1 MSSRK
6 AVLIIAVTSWFVV
19 IPVVANEQRIA
30 VDVDTIGTGG
40 SDSITEVFEDVLGF
54 YLAISS
60 LHSPIRFD
68 TTIAEGGTSSVEERI
83 DRYDLDL
90 YLIITLQADS
100 PGAVDLAAEL
110 FAADSPQIPVSFSK
124 QYKLSD
130 ELYNLAHGAVSD
142 ILIDLVDPNGA
153 WGSLVL
159 ENRGSPGSF
168 DLYVD
173 GLYVGRNVTD
183 KMLLPVGRRIVLAQQ
198 ERPFGTHILVEEF
211 VDISQTRS
219 EKIIISI
226 PDLTD
231 LERSA
236 FERLEQTARD
246 RWQEQPSAA
255 AERLR
260 SAVDLLRTTSAS
272 DALEGYFARFKI
284 LARDLERGTTPSI
297 TPVES
302 SAGELISAELL
313 KKADDIELAP
323 VEITK
328 LVDTSVDSTESV
340 DEALPAADVESV
352 AREAGLP
359 DVVIVSAMA
368 SATAES
374 ETLAIAQLD
383 EPIVSD
389 TTPDT
394 AESTASQAPET
405 ESEPGEIAADETADE
420 KAEESKA
427 TESVS
432 SVAESD
438 GRDHAGN
445 EKREIVYEIK
455 QKGLFGPLLFATTRS
470 LLSAGALVTYDIGI
484 SFQLSTAARWDTSVS
499 IWGAQF
505 DSATSLLDRV
515 IVDFGSDY
523 MIYAYSAASS
533 QAAGLLTGTFIYPYR
548 RFELSRGG
556 KLLYLSGLLLELSG
570 SVLGALSRDFAM
582 DATQTE
588 RQITEST
595 VSSAEL
601 NAQYRAQYSAALMSR
616 FGSYTAFG
624 VGTIISLT
632 AASASGRSGRVIANA
647 GQGFLFIFGSLFSS
661 AANMATYL
669 ATVFRTESEYFFD
682 VYSAPLDPGDP
693 APDAAEVTAAYDAY
707 TESYNYY
714 TITTIASY
722 GLWGAAGLFWLTAVA
737 LPDRRSRDAVFDA
750 RVYVRPVSAGSVQ
763 LGIRFSL

>member
-255 AERLR
+255 PK
-260 SAVDLLRTTSAS
+260 
-272 DALEGYFARFKI
+272 GY
-284 LARDLERGTTPSI
+284 
-297 TPVES
+297 
-302 SAGELISAELL
+302 
-313 KKADDIELAP
+313 
-323 VEITK
+323 
-328 LVDTSVDSTESV
+328 
-340 DEALPAADVESV
+340 
-352 AREAGLP
+352 
-359 DVVIVSAMA
+359 
-368 SATAES
+368 
-374 ETLAIAQLD
+374 
-383 EPIVSD
+383 
-389 TTPDT
+389 
-394 AESTASQAPET
+394 
-405 ESEPGEIAADETADE
+405 
-420 KAEESKA
+420 
-427 TESVS
+427 
-432 SVAESD
+432 
-438 GRDHAGN
+438 
-445 EKREIVYEIK
+445 
-455 QKGLFGPLLFATTRS
+455 
-470 LLSAGALVTYDIGI
+470 
-484 SFQLSTAARWDTSVS
+484 
-499 IWGAQF
+499 
-505 DSATSLLDRV
+505 
-515 IVDFGSDY
+515 
-523 MIYAYSAASS
+523 
-533 QAAGLLTGTFIYPYR
+533 
-548 RFELSRGG
+548 
-556 KLLYLSGLLLELSG
+556 
-570 SVLGALSRDFAM
+570 GALS
-582 DATQTE
+582 
-588 RQITEST
+588 
-595 VSSAEL
+595 
-601 NAQYRAQYSAALMSR
+601 
-616 FGSYTAFG
+616 
-624 VGTIISLT
+624 IS
-632 AASASGRSGRVIANA
+632 
-647 GQGFLFIFGSLFSS
+647 
-661 AANMATYL
+661 
-669 ATVFRTESEYFFD
+669 
-682 VYSAPLDPGDP
+682 
-693 APDAAEVTAAYDAY
+693 
-707 TESYNYY
+707 
-714 TITTIASY
+714 
-722 GLWGAAGLFWLTAVA
+722 
-737 LPDRRSRDAVFDA
+737 
-750 RVYVRPVSAGSVQ
+750 
-763 LGIRFSL
+763 